1 MTELPEFWRT
11 EIWHP
16 LSVHLPLVVL
26 ILGSLFISI
35 NTITKK
41 NFWDDMSKILLV
53 IGTIGTWIGIYT
65 GNLADSV
72 VSRQICDPTV
82 LETHEANAYIM
93 GWIFT
98 IVSTII
104 ILEYSGFLKKIKNP
118 LKITLVVLSIIG
130 SGILI
135 YTGHLGSTL
144 VYQQAA
150 GVHIPSE
157 DCSEFAD

>member
-16 LSVHLPLVVL
+16 LSVHFPLAIL
-26 ILGSLFISI
+26 ILGSVFILIS
-35 NTITKK
+35 TIIKR
-41 NFWDDMSKILLV
+41 NFWTDMSKVLLV
-53 IGTIGTWIGIYT
+53 MGTVGIWIAIYT

-72 VSRQICDPTV
+72 VARKICDPTV
-82 LETHEANAYIM
+82 LETHESNAYIV
-93 GWIFT
+93 GWIFS

-104 ILEYSGFLKKIKNP
+104 ILEHFGFLKKIKNQ
-118 LKITLVVLSIIG
+118 LKIAIVVLSIIG
-130 SGILI
+130 SGVLI
-135 YTGHLGSTL
+135 YTGHLGAIL

-157 DCSEFAD
+157 DCSEFTD